1 MAAYL
6 MPQGK
11 QQYFSTAGAPLVG
24 GKVWTYQAGS
34 TTPLATYSD
43 AAGTIPNAN
52 PVILDSR
59 GEASI
64 FFSAAAYKVAL
75 QDSTGASIWTQDNLV
90 VYAGADTVG
99 YTPAGTGAV
108 ATTTQAKLRESVSV
122 KDFGAKGDGA
132 TNDYAAIVL
141 ALAATSGKRVLFP
154 AGIYVVNY
162 TPGTCFTLPANVV
175 LEGEGD
181 GLTVLRFTASSTTL
195 GVLFTQTSANA
206 TLNNLTV
213 QIVEVAGGQT
223 SVVSWSANNLLL
235 DNCTFIGGMT
245 NTGSTINSNSYGV
258 VMASTATTQTD
269 LVVQNCSFSGFA
281 YPFLKSNTS
290 LSIQKRIKIVNSDFF
305 GNYREDISL
314 NSPLGSITG
323 VLISGNS
330 VHDPAGPGASV
341 SYQLGIALASV
352 SEAVIQGNS
361 VIGQFGTGTGA
372 IHLEENCVDV
382 AIVGNNILT
391 QGSTGTGIQLSSN
404 NISGTLYAPQFV
416 TIEANTVAFS
426 GTALSSTSRGI
437 YLVFNST
444 LDPKNIAITGN
455 TIKNFEFGFVTQ
467 DTPVENVVF
476 TSNVLDSCTN
486 GIQTNEGGMQVRGN
500 TTSNCAVGIA
510 LNAAPGNN
518 TVVLDHN
525 FDSCTANISVGA
537 SGSILMLMNP
547 AFTFPLQSPGAGTNT
562 YLVLTAANTNDRAYG
577 SMLISASVPTIVS
590 DVVSRSDL
598 VLWDG
603 TTFTNTNQMLY
614 QPGSITVTPAR
625 NSTNLTLN
633 FFSANARTNARIQA
647 RLNGMISVR
656 A

>member
-1 MAAYL
+1 MTAAL
-6 MPQGK
+6 TPVPKIQFFANDG
-11 QQYFSTAGAPLVG
+11 TPLVG
-24 GKVWTYQAGS
+24 GKLYSYAAGS
-34 TTPLATYSD
+34 TTPLATYTTY
-43 AAGTIPNAN
+43 AGTVANTN

-59 GEASI
+59 GEANVWLG
-64 FFSAAAYKVAL
+64 AGPYKLAL
-75 QDSTGASIWTQDNLV
+75 YDSVNALIWTVDNITPVSDASLV
-90 VYAGADTVG
+90 SYL
-99 YTPAGTGAV
+99 PAGTGAV
-108 ATTTQAKLRESVSV
+108 VTTVQAKLRESVSV
-122 KDFGAKGDGA
+122 KDFGAKGDES

-141 ALAATSGKRVLFP
+141 ALAAGAGKRIIFP
-154 AGIYVVNY
+154 AGTYVINY
-162 TPGTCFTLPANVV
+162 TPPTCFTLPANVV

-206 TLNNLTV
+206 TLKNLTV

-223 SVVSWSANNLLL
+223 SMLNWSANNLLL

-245 NTGSTINSNSYGV
+245 NTGSTLNSNTYGIIFPT
-258 VMASTATTQTD
+258 TATTQTD

-361 VIGQFGTGTGA
+361 VIGQFGAGTGV

-437 YLVFNST
+437 YVVYNST
-444 LDPKNIAITGN
+444 LDPKNLSIVGN
-455 TIKNFEFGFVTQ
+455 TIKNFEFGFITQ

-476 TSNVLDSCTN
+476 TSNVIDSCTN
-486 GIQTNEGGMQVRGN
+486 GIQTGEGGMQVRGN
-500 TTSNCAVGIA
+500 TTSNCATGIV
-510 LNAAPGNN
+510 LVSAPGNN
-518 TVVLDHN
+518 SVVVDHN
-525 FDSCTANISVGA
+525 FVACTANISVGA

-547 AFTFPLQSPGAGTNT
+547 AFTFPLQSPSAGTNT
-562 YLVLTAANTNDRAYG
+562 YLVLTAANANDRAYG

-603 TTFTNTNQMLY
+603 ATFTNTNQVSY

-625 NSTNLTLN
+625 NSTNFVLN
-633 FFSANARTNARIQA
+633 FFSTNARTNARIQA

-656 A
+656 G